1 MNSTYSR
8 LVGFELP
15 AVVSLKVAEPRRSSE
30 SGRKQRHTQR

>member
-15 AVVSLKVAEPRRSSE
+15 AVVSLKVVEPRRPDSERKERSS
-30 SGRKQRHTQR
+30 RR